1 MLALLAF
8 VELEVTLTAAAI
20 GYSLRARSR
29 AYTFGA
35 TALGAALT
43 ALGLVFAWIVWFVA
57 PACVG
62 DPDLVGCT
70 TDRVGVDG
78 LIYVVEIAL
87 LEWAWMLGVS
97 LVARFVAERNLAQVS
112 G

>member
-20 GYSLRARSR
+20 GYSLRARSP

-43 ALGLVFAWIVWFVA
+43 APGLVFAWIVWFVA
-57 PACVG
+57 PACIG
-62 DPDLVGCT
+62 DPNLVGCT
-70 TDRVGVDG
+70 TDRVGVEPVV
-78 LIYVVEIAL
+78 YVVEIAV
-87 LEWAWMLGVS
+87 LEWAWMVGVS
-97 LVARFVAERNLAQVS
+97 LTAR
-112 G
+112 